1 MRKLIAGLRSPIFLL
16 FFLSLGLAG
25 CRTSSGAPAET
36 VEPVVAATAAAS
48 PAPAQTATEVPA
60 TAGVTP
66 TSPPPAEPT
75 ATPEPYTPPD
85 LRYLGA
91 QLDAALESFTG
102 LSSYTVIDL
111 RSGQRI
117 AHNPDLAIA
126 GASLLKIPIVLDV
139 YRVLDGPPDVAQRRL
154 IVETTTLSG
163 NFTANLLLELIAGR
177 PDAYAGAL
185 ALTGDLRQIGLYNTF
200 LAVPYDE
207 EPVPAYPTTY
217 FTPANQQQELTTN
230 PDPHRQTTTGDLAT
244 LLQLIDECRHGRGL
258 LLETFADTLT
268 PEECAQTLRE
278 FEANRINAFVELGT
292 PPEATL
298 AHKHG
303 WVDDT
308 HGDAAIV
315 NSPGGDY
322 VLAVALYQPGWL
334 EWEVSNPLIGE
345 LARLTYAHFND
356 PGAYTAA
363 QLAAPL
369 PPLITPSPTPDLP
382 RGRVTNTHGAG
393 LTLRESPAG
402 AEIAVL
408 PEGMT
413 LYLLPDQPV
422 LQGGV
427 TWQRVMAATGEIGW
441 VGMDFVT
448 TEE

>member
-1 MRKLIAGLRSPIFLL
+1 LV
-16 FFLSLGLAG
+16 
-25 CRTSSGAPAET
+25 TAE
-36 VEPVVAATAAAS
+36 V
-48 PAPAQTATEVPA
+48 
-60 TAGVTP
+60 VTP
-66 TSPPPAEPT
+66 TSPPAPTEPLPT
-75 ATPEPYTPPD
+75 ATPFAPPD
-85 LRYLGA
+85 LRYLA
-91 QLDAALESFTG
+91 TELDAALEPFTG

-117 AHNPDLAIA
+117 ARNPDVAIA
-126 GASLLKIPIVLDV
+126 GASLLKIPIILDV
-139 YRVLDGPPDVAQRRL
+139 YRVLDRPPDVAQRRL

-163 NFTANLLLELIAGR
+163 NFTANLLLEVIAGQ

-185 ALTGDLRQIGLYNTF
+185 ALTNDLRQIGLYNTF
-200 LAVPYDE
+200 MAVPYDK
-207 EPVPAYPTTY
+207 EPVAAYPTTY
-217 FTPANQQQELTTN
+217 FTPANQQQALTTN
-230 PDPHRQTTTGDLAT
+230 PDPYRQTTTSDLAA
-244 LLQLIDECRHGRGL
+244 LLQMIDECRQNRGL
-258 LLETFADTLT
+258 LLETFADSLM
-268 PEECAQTLRE
+268 PAECAQTLKE

-303 WVDDT
+303 WVNDT

-315 NSPGGDY
+315 YSPGGDY
-322 VLAVALYQPGWL
+322 ALAVALYQPGWL

-369 PPLITPSPTPDLP
+369 PTLIVPSPTPDLP
-382 RGRVTNTHGAG
+382 QARVANTHGAG

-408 PEGMT
+408 PEGMI
-413 LYLLPDQPV
+413 LYLLPEQPV
-422 LQGGV
+422 LLGVV

-441 VGMDFVT
+441 VGMDFVM

>member
-1 MRKLIAGLRSPIFLL
+1 MLL
-16 FFLSLGLAG
+16 FLILPAALAG
-25 CRTSSGAPAET
+25 CRVLAET
-36 VEPVVAATAAAS
+36 PDAPVIMTPTETAMPTPEQAGSVATAEVTVIPTS
-48 PAPAQTATEVPA
+48 AP
-60 TAGVTP
+60 TP
-66 TSPPPAEPT
+66 TEPLPT
-75 ATPEPYTPPD
+75 ATPFTPPD
-85 LRYLGA
+85 LRHLA
-91 QLDAALESFTG
+91 TVLDAALEPFTG

-126 GASLLKIPIVLDV
+126 GASMLKIPIILDV

-185 ALTGDLRQIGLYNTF
+185 VLTGDLRQIGLYNTF
-200 LAVPYDE
+200 IAVPYDE
-207 EPVPAYPTTY
+207 EPVAAYPTTY
-217 FTPANQQQELTTN
+217 FTPANQQQSVTTN
-230 PDPHRQTTTGDLAT
+230 PDPHRQTTTGDLAA
-244 LLQLIDECRHGRGL
+244 LLQMIDECRQNRGL
-258 LLETFADTLT
+258 LLETFPDSLT
-268 PEECAQTLRE
+268 AEECGQTLRD
-278 FEANRINAFVELGT
+278 FEANRIEAFVELGT
-292 PPEATL
+292 PAEATL

-315 NSPGGDY
+315 YSPGGDY
-322 VLAVALYQPGWL
+322 ALAVALYQPGWL

-363 QLAAPL
+363 QLAVPL
-369 PPLITPSPTPDLP
+369 PPLMMPSPTPDFP
-382 RGRVTNTHGAG
+382 QGRVANTHGAG

-408 PEGMT
+408 PEGMI
-413 LYLLPDQPV
+413 LYLLPEQPV
-422 LQGGV
+422 LSGGV
-427 TWQRVMAATGEIGW
+427 TWQRVMAATGETGW
-441 VGMDFVT
+441 VGMDFVA